1 MTESLPPVEAPKSN
15 TNRIL
20 MIVGGVIVLCC
31 VCCGALLLG
40 QYLLENSGITLV

>member
-1 MTESLPPVEAPKSN
+1 MTESLPPAEAAKSN

-20 MIVGGVIVLCC
+20 LIVGGVIALCGL
-31 VCCGALLLG
+31 CCGALLLG